1 MGKAKSRAVADAEE
15 QKQKRQRS
23 ERVLFLGAKR
33 ALVGSLL
40 AGGIAFLGHLLVGR
54 IYNETEARSLLEAMV
69 PSARSTGT
77 AVVTASGTILALM
90 LTMLSISRDASSKLE
105 EVFFLRIDRIGLLST
120 IALISS
126 ILLLLMLSVPLQE
139 SKNLPGSWYSIV
151 YYVLVALT
159 AAVSGL
165 LAAIILMLYNALQSL
180 IEVLRPTSSSTS
192 SQEEG

>member
-1 MGKAKSRAVADAEE
+1 MDKAKNQAADAEE
-15 QKQKRQRS
+15 QKQKRQKS
-23 ERVLFLGAKR
+23 EHVLFLGAKR

-54 IYNETEARSLLEAMV
+54 VYSGTEARSLLEAMV

-90 LTMLSISRDASSKLE
+90 LTMLSISRDATSKLE
-105 EVFFLRIDRIGLLST
+105 AVFFQRVERIGLLST

-126 ILLLLMLSVPLQE
+126 ILLMLMLSIPLQE
-139 SKNLPGSWYSIV
+139 SNNLPGSWYSIV
-151 YYVLVALT
+151 YYVLIALT

-165 LAAIILMLYNALQSL
+165 LVAIILMLYNALQSL
-180 IEVLRPTSSSTS
+180 IEVLRPTSSSAD